1 MSPVNKESG
10 LAHDD
15 NTNVPDDEPTQ
26 DDSTAATTTTT
37 HATPTVALGKSVE
50 RTEIDINTAE

>member
-26 DDSTAATTTTT
+26 DDSTIAIPTTT
-37 HATPTVALGKSVE
+37 HATPTVALEDSVD
-50 RTEIDINTAE
+50 RTEIDTDAAE

>member
-26 DDSTAATTTTT
+26 DDSTTATTTTT
-37 HATPTVALGKSVE
+37 HATPTVALEDSVD
-50 RTEIDINTAE
+50 RTEIDTDAAE

>member
-15 NTNVPDDEPTQ
+15 NTHVPDDEPTQ
-26 DDSTAATTTTT
+26 DDSTTATTTTS
-37 HATPTVALGKSVE
+37 HAIPTVALGNSVE
-50 RTEIDINTAE
+50 RTEIDTNAAE